1 MKFIDMHCDTLMY
14 AAQGMY
20 STEGGV
26 TDLLRLPHAMLDTH
40 RMKKSGISTEFFA
53 IFFPPKEKDLI
64 VAGDKKYTDEEYFD
78 LLFRCYKN
86 TMELEKDY
94 IAEARN
100 AADILKNEA
109 AGKMSGVLT
118 FEDGR
123 IIGGSLDKMK
133 HYYDKGLRL
142 ISLTW
147 NEENCFGHPNAEDPT
162 LMAKGL
168 KPFGKEAVRYMN
180 ELGILID
187 VSHLS
192 DGGFWD
198 VAEISKKPF
207 IASHSNC
214 RSLSPHRRN
223 LTDEMIKKM
232 AEAGGVSGVNFAPQ
246 FLNADVTIKDSTAE
260 LLSLHLRKMIDLG
273 GEDFPALGSDFDG
286 TSGNLEVN
294 CVTKM
299 GLIFDRLKQDGVSE
313 RVIEKIAY
321 DNAFRV
327 IQETM
332 K

>member
-14 AAQGMY
+14 AARGMH
-20 STEGGV
+20 STEGGMS
-26 TDLLRLPHAMLDTH
+26 DLLKIPSAMLDIQ
-40 RMKKSGISTEFFA
+40 RMRKSGISTEFFA
-53 IFFPPKEKDLI
+53 IFFPPKENGLI
-64 VAGDKKYTDEEYFD
+64 VAGDDRYTDEQYFD
-78 LLFRCYKN
+78 LLFKCYKN
-86 TMELEKDY
+86 TMELGKDY
-94 IAEARN
+94 IAEAMN

-109 AGKMSGVLT
+109 AGKMSGILT

-123 IIGGSLDKMK
+123 IIDGSLDKMK

-147 NEENCFGHPNAEDPT
+147 NEENCFGFPNADDPV

-168 KPFGKEAVRYMN
+168 KPFGKEAVQYMN
-180 ELGILID
+180 DLGVLID

-232 AEAGGVSGVNFAPQ
+232 AEAGGVSGINFAPQ
-246 FLNADVTIKDSTAE
+246 FLNTDITSKDSTLE

-273 GEDFPALGSDFDG
+273 GEGFPALGSDFDG
-286 TSGNLEVN
+286 TSGNLDVD

-299 GLIFDRLKQDGVSE
+299 SLIFDRLKQDGVSE

-327 IQETM
+327 IKETM

>member
-14 AAQGMY
+14 AAEGMY
-20 STEGGV
+20 SAEGGV
-26 TDLLRLPHAMLDTH
+26 SDLLKIPNAMLDVE

-53 IFFPPKEKDLI
+53 IFFPPKENGFI
-64 VAGDKKYTDEEYFD
+64 VAKNKKYTDEEYFN
-78 LLFRCYKN
+78 LLYTCYKN
-86 TMELEKDY
+86 TMELGKDHM
-94 IAEARN
+94 AEAMN
-100 AADILKNEA
+100 AADIVKNEA
-109 AGKMSGVLT
+109 AGKMSGILT

-123 IIGGSLDKMK
+123 IIDGSFEKMK
-133 HYYDKGLRL
+133 HYYDLGLRL

-147 NEENCFGHPNAEDPT
+147 NEENCFGHPNSDD
-162 LMAKGL
+162 LMLMSKGL
-168 KPFGKEAVRYMN
+168 TSFGKEAVEYMN
-180 ELGILID
+180 ELGITID

-198 VAEISKKPF
+198 VAAISKKPF

-246 FLNADVTIKDSTAE
+246 FLNSDITIKDSTVE
-260 LLSLHLRKMIDLG
+260 LLSLHVRKMIDLG

-294 CVTKM
+294 CVSKM
-299 GLIFDRLKQDGVSE
+299 GLIFDRLKLDGVSE

-327 IQETM
+327 IKETM